1 MNLGQ
6 QLKASR
12 QARQVTQAQI
22 AKDLSVSRKT
32 ISSWENERSY
42 PDLAMLIRLSEYF
55 DLSIDQLLKEDG
67 KMKDQIIKQQVRKN
81 IRPLMVL
88 LQFINLICLVF
99 TLADANRAI
108 NSSDLVGYIFV
119 AIVILNSIA
128 ILYGVAIEMKVN
140 NDQKKQERIET
151 IMKSNWLLVT
161 SIGLVVIGGMTA
173 MLINDDLFSYLGGAI
188 FGVGATLILIHVVL
202 KYKR

>member
-99 TLADANRAI
+99 TLADANGVI
-108 NSSDLVGYIFV
+108 NSTDIVGYIF
-119 AIVILNSIA
+119 
-128 ILYGVAIEMKVN
+128 VAIEMKVN

-173 MLINDDLFSYLGGAI
+173 ILINDDLFSYLGGAI
-188 FGVGATLILIHVVL
+188 FGVGATLILIHIVL